1 MLVHPIKQDI
11 LNLLSDFK
19 EQTVKERV
27 FFADINS
34 YSNPVLHRISS
45 YLFIVLI
52 KIT

>member
-1 MLVHPIKQDI
+1 MTSKNRPSK
-11 LNLLSDFK
+11 K
-19 EQTVKERV
+19 ES